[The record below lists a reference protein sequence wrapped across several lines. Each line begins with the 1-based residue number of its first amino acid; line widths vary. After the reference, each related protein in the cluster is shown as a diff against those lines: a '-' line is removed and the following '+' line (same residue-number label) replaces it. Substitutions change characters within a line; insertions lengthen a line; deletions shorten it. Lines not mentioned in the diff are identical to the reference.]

1 LPNKTQPK
9 GPRCTQRLAESWRR
23 QFFLDSERG
32 SGHAFSGL
40 ALSLAKTFTENQS
53 ALAPDLDLRKLEEKL
68 GQVIELA
75 RKTWPGATVDL
86 HQFVAQLARRMIPGK
101 RVDEW
106 LANVHSADLYLCCGC
121 ASGDSQS
128 IATFEQA
135 VLPQVV
141 PAIAGIDSSPTFVA
155 EAKQQVRQKL
165 FVSADGRPP
174 KISEYA
180 GFGPLAHWLRAV
192 ALRTA
197 LNLRRAHNREE
208 TLASDDQLLELPAQV
223 NDLELEY
230 LKERYRKDFT
240 EAFRKAVSMLSPQ
253 ERNVLRLHF
262 VDGLSLTQVGSAYQA
277 DKSTVSRWIAKS
289 RLILLQRTREEL
301 SNRLRLDTK
310 ELDSLMHLVNSQLD
324 VSISTVLRVSEDEE

>member
-1 LPNKTQPK
+1 M
-9 GPRCTQRLAESWRR
+9 
-23 QFFLDSERG
+23 LDSERG
-32 SGHAFSGL
+32 SGHAFPSL
-40 ALSLAKTFTENQS
+40 ALSLAKTFTENQ
-53 ALAPDLDLRKLEEKL
+53 LAPAHDLNLRELEEKL

-75 RKTWPGATVDL
+75 KKTWPGAVVDL

-106 LANVHSADLYLCCGC
+106 LANVHAADLYLCCGC
-121 ASGDSQS
+121 ANGDSQS

-135 VLPQVV
+135 VLPHVV
-141 PAIAGIDSSPTFVA
+141 PAIASVDPSPTFVA

-165 FVSADGRPP
+165 LVSADGRPP

-208 TLASDDQLLELPAQV
+208 TVASDDQLLELPAQV

-253 ERNVLRLHF
+253 DRNVLRLHF
-262 VDGLSLTQVGSAYQA
+262 VDGLSLTQVGGAYQA
-277 DKSTVSRWIAKS
+277 DKSTISRWIGKS
-289 RLILLQRTREEL
+289 RLALLQRTREEL
-301 SNRLRLDTK
+301 SNRLQLDSQ

-324 VSISTVLRVSEDEE
+324 VSISTVLRASEDEY

>member
-1 LPNKTQPK
+1 M
-9 GPRCTQRLAESWRR
+9 RR

-40 ALSLAKTFTENQS
+40 ALSLAKTFTENQ
-53 ALAPDLDLRKLEEKL
+53 LAPARDLDLRQLEEKL

-106 LANVHSADLYLCCGC
+106 LANVHAADLYLCCGC

-135 VLPQVV
+135 VMPQVV

-155 EAKQQVRQKL
+155 EAKQQMRQKL
-165 FVSADGRPP
+165 LVSAEGRPP

-180 GFGPLAHWLRAV
+180 GFGPLSHWLRAV

-230 LKERYRKDFT
+230 LKDRYRKDFT

-262 VDGLSLTQVGSAYQA
+262 VDGLSLSQVGSAYQA

-289 RLILLQRTREEL
+289 RLMLLQRTREEL
-301 SNRLRLDTK
+301 SNRLRLDSK
-310 ELDSLMHLVNSQLD
+310 ELDSLMHLVDSQLD
-324 VSISTVLRVSEDEE
+324 VSISTVLRVGEDEE

>member
-1 LPNKTQPK
+1 
-9 GPRCTQRLAESWRR
+9 LAESWRR
-23 QFFLDSERG
+23 QFFLDWERG
-32 SGHAFSGL
+32 SGHAFSRL
-40 ALSLAKTFTENQS
+40 ALSLAKTFADNQS
-53 ALAPDLDLRKLEEKL
+53 TPARDLDLRELEEKL
-68 GQVIELA
+68 GQLIELA

-106 LANVHSADLYLCCGC
+106 LASVHAADLYLCCGC

-135 VLPQVV
+135 VLPHVV

-155 EAKQQVRQKL
+155 ETKQQMRQRL
-165 FVSADGRPP
+165 LVSAEGRPP

-180 GFGPLAHWLRAV
+180 GFGPLSHWLRAV

-208 TLASDDQLLELPAQV
+208 TLAGDDQLLGLPAQV

-240 EAFRKAVSMLSPQ
+240 EAFRKAVSILSPQ

-262 VDGLSLTQVGSAYQA
+262 IDGLSLTQVGSAYQA
-277 DKSTVSRWIAKS
+277 DKSTVSRWIGKS
-289 RLILLQRTREEL
+289 RLTLLQRTREEL
-301 SNRLRLDTK
+301 SNRLRLDSK

-324 VSISTVLRVSEDEE
+324 VNISTVLRVAEDEE